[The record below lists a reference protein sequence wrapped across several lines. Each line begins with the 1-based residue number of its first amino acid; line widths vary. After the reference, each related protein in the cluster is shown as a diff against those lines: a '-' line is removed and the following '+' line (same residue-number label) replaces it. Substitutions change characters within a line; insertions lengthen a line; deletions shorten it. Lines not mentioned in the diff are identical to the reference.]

1 MMKISFHVPDL
12 NEYGYEQ
19 QLESDPLSMSYN
31 AGYDVSYPG
40 YHYDSGC
47 IDFPEERWQATFDR
61 RVRENRFFAYIRDDE
76 TKEYVGDVNYQYN
89 RDNDRYECGVLID
102 AKYRGKG
109 YGKAAIKLLC
119 ETAKENGVKE
129 LYDEFE
135 ADRGHVLKLFESC
148 GFVVCEEKK
157 WKKFDSMVN
166 GVTVVKKL

>member
-47 IDFPEERWQATFDR
+47 IDFPEERWQMTYDR
-61 RVRENRFFAYIRDDE
+61 RIRENRFFAYIKDDE
-76 TKEYVGDVNYQYN
+76 TGEYVGDVNYQYN

-102 AKYRGKG
+102 AKY
-109 YGKAAIKLLC
+109 
-119 ETAKENGVKE
+119 
-129 LYDEFE
+129 
-135 ADRGHVLKLFESC
+135 
-148 GFVVCEEKK
+148 
-157 WKKFDSMVN
+157 
-166 GVTVVKKL
+166 